1 MLVKYVLF
9 FKKLYPELNYI
20 LRIEH
25 GQGFLIL
32 PVRQNSTT
40 NSTAEPSFA
49 TAKWDLLSAV
59 CLERK
64 PVITPQLTPLER
76 EMADIMARL
85 EFIQSLKSDHEKRQD
100 EEM

>member
-1 MLVKYVLF
+1 MF
-9 FKKLYPELNYI
+9 CFKNYIYPELNNI
-20 LRIEH
+20 LRIKH
-25 GQGFLIL
+25 APGFLIL
-32 PVRQNSTT
+32 PARQNSTT
-40 NSTAEPSFA
+40 NSEPSFA

-64 PVITPQLTPLER
+64 PVITPQLTPLEI

-85 EFIQSLKSDHEKRQD
+85 EFVQSLKSDHEIRQE

>member
-32 PVRQNSTT
+32 PVRHNST

-76 EMADIMARL
+76 EMTDIMARL